1 MCLSHPSQD
10 RHIDLSSEDVDAVGC
25 FLEYLYTGDYFPRK
39 IPGQRQLEQ
48 DPSLPKVDD
57 SGDQL
62 LKHARVYTL
71 AEKFQ
76 MPALRHLASSKI
88 HCVNSTAKG
97 EIAYA
102 RYVYQY
108 IPRDDSHI
116 RAPIVTFWAQR
127 SHTLR
132 AEAEDEF
139 RSLCLE
145 FPQFGYDV
153 LSMLI
158 CPALFLHSGLLLA
171 AALSCSL
178 FGANKIFFSAQ
189 PAFST
194 RSSSASRSPRCTRQQ
209 PAGASDLV
217 TATSR
222 TSCLWGSRSLGE
234 SSAVRMYFE
243 VYFSLSSIAIHI
255 SLLSYL
261 PPSSLR
267 NRKDKTEA
275 SFGALRWQRGGNS
288 EHKPTGSTMPGFC
301 CRMVS
306 L

>member
-1 MCLSHPSQD
+1 MCFSHPSQD

-194 RSSSASRSPRCTRQQ
+194 RSSGASRSPRCTRQQ

-217 TATSR
+217 TATSK
-222 TSCLWGSRSLGE
+222 TSMTTGGPHARLSLGF
-234 SSAVRMYFE
+234 A
-243 VYFSLSSIAIHI
+243 
-255 SLLSYL
+255 L
-261 PPSSLR
+261 PG
-267 NRKDKTEA
+267 RKLGRA
-275 SFGALRWQRGGNS
+275 HVF
-288 EHKPTGSTMPGFC
+288 
-301 CRMVS
+301 
-306 L
+306 